1 MQPIDNT
8 QDIID
13 SRDVIE
19 RIEELEADLEGFED
33 KSGNE
38 YDDLS
43 QELEALKALQEQ
55 ADSSPDWIHGETLI
69 RRSYFEQYIA
79 DLIDDCYD
87 LNITTKNEWPY
98 RHLKL
103 DIEAAAEEAEQ
114 DYTEVTFGGVE
125 YLIRA

>member
-8 QDIID
+8 QDLID

-19 RIEELEADLEGFED
+19 RIEQLAGRQFDHNDLTQDELKELE
-33 KSGNE
+33 
-38 YDDLS
+38 
-43 QELEALKALQEQ
+43 QLKALQEQ
-55 ADSSPDWIHGETLI
+55 AESSPDWTHGETLI

-87 LNITTKNEWPY
+87 LPANLKSGEWPY
-98 RHLKL
+98 RHIQI